1 MVAKKCKAMDRS
13 KRGAVA
19 ITSVLSALSGET
31 GWQLLMPRLAA
42 PMPGWQRV
50 AFSTYLIDDILRQFQ
65 QSKWLIHAAIVGY
78 IA

>member
-1 MVAKKCKAMDRS
+1 
-13 KRGAVA
+13 
-19 ITSVLSALSGET
+19 
-31 GWQLLMPRLAA
+31 
-42 PMPGWQRV
+42 MPGWQRV